1 MTSHQAHS
9 ANSGKRAFHYTE
21 LSDVTMD
28 TEHTLSE
35 VITGS
40 LGGRLRAAR
49 EARGLDIESCG
60 HALRLP
66 IRVLRQLE
74 SNEYGG
80 IDYQVYLGGYLT
92 KYARYLGVDEAEV
105 KAELERV
112 KPSQPTLVATG
123 GISHSRYLLEH
134 YARAATY
141 VVLTAA
147 IVVPTIW
154 LGVRGTLDRDVSHLA
169 PLDAAPVAQV
179 DAPASPAVP
188 ANAVSTAAAD
198 APAVVPVKSDDASA
212 VAAAPAAQQD
222 QSPAQA
228 PAQPPATVPAQDQ
241 QPLMASMTPF
251 PNLGNDASRTQSQPA
266 TAADAVGKGAHS
278 LVLSLQGASWVEVTA
293 KDGSRLEY
301 GLLPAGSS
309 KTYHSDQPLEV
320 RIGNATGAQVTLDG
334 QPMALDNY
342 RRSNVAH
349 FRIEVRDGKA
359 EPTGA

>member
-1 MTSHQAHS
+1 MTSQQS
-9 ANSGKRAFHYTE
+9 NTANSGNRAFPFN
-21 LSDVTMD
+21 DVPEATMD
-28 TEHTLSE
+28 TEHSSLETTHARL
-35 VITGS
+35 GS
-40 LGGRLRAAR
+40 RLRAAR
-49 EARGLDIESCG
+49 EARGLDVETCA

-66 IRVLRQLE
+66 VRVLRQIE
-74 SNEYGG
+74 GNVYEG

-92 KYARYLGVDEAEV
+92 KYARYLGVDELEV
-105 KAELERV
+105 KGELERI

-169 PLDAAPVAQV
+169 PLDATPVAQV
-179 DAPASPAVP
+179 DAPASASSTTTSASTPSV
-188 ANAVSTAAAD
+188 ANAAAPDTGNGVASTAPSAQPAAT
-198 APAVVPVKSDDASA
+198 P
-212 VAAAPAAQQD
+212 APAAQQ
-222 QSPAQA
+222 
-228 PAQPPATVPAQDQ
+228 QDQ
-241 QPLMASMTPF
+241 QPLMASMAPF
-251 PNLGNDASRTQSQPA
+251 PNLGGDATHAAPQQPA
-266 TAADAVGKGAHS
+266 PTAAAVGNGAHS

-320 RIGNATGAQVTLDG
+320 RIGNASGAQVMLDG
-334 QPMALDNY
+334 QPMALDSY

-349 FRIEVRDGKA
+349 FRVEVRDGKA
-359 EPTGA
+359 SPAGA

>member
-1 MTSHQAHS
+1 MTSQQS
-9 ANSGKRAFHYTE
+9 NTANSGNRAFHFTE
-21 LSDVTMD
+21 VPEATMD
-28 TEHTLSE
+28 TEHSSLETTHARL
-35 VITGS
+35 GS
-40 LGGRLRAAR
+40 RLRAAR
-49 EARGLDIESCG
+49 EARGLDVETCA

-66 IRVLRQLE
+66 ARVLRQIE
-74 SNEYGG
+74 SNEYEG

-105 KAELERV
+105 KAELERIS
-112 KPSQPTLVATG
+112 PSQPTLVATG

-154 LGVRGTLDRDVSHLA
+154 LGVRGTLDRDVGHLA

-179 DAPASPAVP
+179 DAPASAATTATAATPPGADAGSP
-188 ANAVSTAAAD
+188 ETGNAVAST
-198 APAVVPVKSDDASA
+198 VPSSQP
-212 VAAAPAAQQD
+212 AAPPAPVAQQD
-222 QSPAQA
+222 PQE
-228 PAQPPATVPAQDQ
+228 Q
-241 QPLMASMTPF
+241 QPLMASMAPF
-251 PNLGNDASRTQSQPA
+251 PSLGNDTARTPA
-266 TAADAVGKGAHS
+266 PPAPAAEAVGNGVHS

-320 RIGNATGAQVTLDG
+320 RIGNATGAQVMLDG
-334 QPMALDNY
+334 QPMALDGY

-349 FRIEVRDGKA
+349 FRVEVRDGKA
-359 EPTGA
+359 SPAGA

>member
-1 MTSHQAHS
+1 MTSQQS
-9 ANSGKRAFHYTE
+9 NTANSGNRAFPFT
-21 LSDVTMD
+21 DVPDATMD
-28 TEHTLSE
+28 TEHSSLETTHARL
-35 VITGS
+35 GS
-40 LGGRLRAAR
+40 RLRAAR
-49 EARGLDIESCG
+49 EARGLDVETCA

-66 IRVLRQLE
+66 AKVLRQIE
-74 SNEYGG
+74 GNEYEG

-92 KYARYLGVDEAEV
+92 KYARYLGVDESEV
-105 KAELERV
+105 KGELERI

-123 GISHSRYLLEH
+123 GMSHSRYLLEH

-179 DAPASPAVP
+179 DAPVSAS
-188 ANAVSTAAAD
+188 ST
-198 APAVVPVKSDDASA
+198 
-212 VAAAPAAQQD
+212 APAAT
-222 QSPAQA
+222 PAA
-228 PAQPPATVPAQDQ
+228 EAKLADATGSAGSATPASQPPATTPVAQPQEQ
-241 QPLMASMTPF
+241 QPLMASMAPF
-251 PNLGNDASRTQSQPA
+251 PSLGGDTARSAPQP
-266 TAADAVGKGAHS
+266 TSADAAVGNGAHS

-320 RIGNATGAQVTLDG
+320 RIGNANGAQVMLDG
-334 QPMALDNY
+334 QPMALDSY

-349 FRIEVRDGKA
+349 FRVEVRDGKA
-359 EPTGA
+359 SPAGA

>member
-1 MTSHQAHS
+1 MTSQQS
-9 ANSGKRAFHYTE
+9 TTANSGNRAFPFTE
-21 LSDVTMD
+21 VPDATMD
-28 TEHTLSE
+28 TEHSSLETNHARL
-35 VITGS
+35 GS
-40 LGGRLRAAR
+40 RLRAAR
-49 EARGLDIESCG
+49 EARGLDVETCA

-66 IRVLRQLE
+66 VRVLRQIE
-74 SNEYGG
+74 GNEYEG

-105 KAELERV
+105 KGELERI

-179 DAPASPAVP
+179 DAPVSASTAATTAVTAPDANASVADASGNAASAAPAVP
-188 ANAVSTAAAD
+188 PQAAA
-198 APAVVPVKSDDASA
+198 P
-212 VAAAPAAQQD
+212 APAAQQD
-222 QSPAQA
+222 E
-228 PAQPPATVPAQDQ
+228 
-241 QPLMASMTPF
+241 QPLMASMAPF
-251 PNLGNDASRTQSQPA
+251 PNLGGDAARPA
-266 TAADAVGKGAHS
+266 VPAADAPVGNGAHS

-320 RIGNATGAQVTLDG
+320 RIGNANGAQVMLDG
-334 QPMALDNY
+334 QPMALDSY

-349 FRIEVRDGKA
+349 FRVEVRDGKA
-359 EPTGA
+359 SPAGA

>member
-1 MTSHQAHS
+1 
-9 ANSGKRAFHYTE
+9 
-21 LSDVTMD
+21 MD
-28 TEHTLSE
+28 TEHSSLETSHARL
-35 VITGS
+35 GS
-40 LGGRLRAAR
+40 HLRSVR
-49 EARGLDIESCG
+49 EARGLDVETCA

-66 IRVLRQLE
+66 VRVLRQIE
-74 SNEYGG
+74 GNEYEG

-92 KYARYLGVDEAEV
+92 KYARYLGVDESEV
-105 KAELERV
+105 KGELERI

-169 PLDAAPVAQV
+169 PLDATPVAQV
-179 DAPASPAVP
+179 DAPASA
-188 ANAVSTAAAD
+188 STAAAAATPSSEPSVAD
-198 APAVVPVKSDDASA
+198 VSGDVASVAPATQPPA
-212 VAAAPAAQQD
+212 VTPAPAPAAQ
-222 QSPAQA
+222 
-228 PAQPPATVPAQDQ
+228 QDQ
-241 QPLMASMTPF
+241 QPLMASMAPF
-251 PNLGNDASRTQSQPA
+251 PGLGNDTARSTPPPA
-266 TAADAVGKGAHS
+266 AAGNGAHS
-278 LVLSLQGASWVEVTA
+278 LVLSVQGASWVEVTA

-320 RIGNATGAQVTLDG
+320 RIGNANGAQVMLDG
-334 QPMALDNY
+334 QPMALDSY

-349 FRIEVRDGKA
+349 FRVEVRDGKA
-359 EPTGA
+359 SPAGA

>member
-1 MTSHQAHS
+1 MTTQPSNS
-9 ANSGKRAFHYTE
+9 ANSGNREFPFTQAPN
-21 LSDVTMD
+21 VTME
-28 TEHTLSE
+28 TEHNSPEAIKGT
-35 VITGS
+35 

-49 EARGLDIESCG
+49 EARGLDVETCA

-66 IRVLRQLE
+66 TRVLRQVE
-74 SNEYGG
+74 SNEYSG
-80 IDYQVYLGGYLT
+80 IDHVYLGGYLI

-105 KAELERV
+105 RLELDRIKPAE
-112 KPSQPTLVATG
+112 PTLVATG
-123 GISHSRYLLEH
+123 GISHSRYLLEN

-179 DAPASPAVP
+179 DAPASSASAAASTV
-188 ANAVSTAAAD
+188 ASTAPNTQEGTT
-198 APAVVPVKSDDASA
+198 APAATPAP
-212 VAAAPAAQQD
+212 AAAPAQD
-222 QSPAQA
+222 
-228 PAQPPATVPAQDQ
+228 

-251 PNLGNDASRTQSQPA
+251 LGDTHAAAQPA
-266 TAADAVGKGAHS
+266 APTPTTDAGSVGGGAHS
-278 LVLSLQGASWVEVTA
+278 LVLSLQNASWVEVTG

-309 KTYHSDQPLEV
+309 KTYRSDQPLEV
-320 RIGNATGAQVTLDG
+320 RIGNAGGAQVMLDG
-334 QPMALDNY
+334 QPMPLDSY

-349 FRIEVRDGKA
+349 FRIELRDGKA
-359 EPTGA
+359 TPAGA

>member
-1 MTSHQAHS
+1 
-9 ANSGKRAFHYTE
+9 
-21 LSDVTMD
+21 MD
-28 TEHTLSE
+28 TEHSSLE
-35 VITGS
+35 AIKGH

-49 EARGLDIESCG
+49 EARGLSVESCA
-60 HALRLP
+60 HTLRLP
-66 IRVLRQLE
+66 TRVLRQIE
-74 SNEYGG
+74 SGEYGG
-80 IDYQVYLGGYLT
+80 IDYQVYLGSYLT
-92 KYARYLGVDEAEV
+92 KYARYLGIDEDDV
-105 KAELERV
+105 KLELERI
-112 KPSQPTLVATG
+112 KPEQPSLVATG
-123 GISHSRYLLEH
+123 GISHSRYLLEN

-179 DAPASPAVP
+179 DAPVSSATSASTAVAEMTAKPQDQGAAATAGTPAV
-188 ANAVSTAAAD
+188 
-198 APAVVPVKSDDASA
+198 APQ
-212 VAAAPAAQQD
+212 AAPEAVPPQD
-222 QSPAQA
+222 
-228 PAQPPATVPAQDQ
+228 

-251 PNLGNDASRTQSQPA
+251 PNLGGDTHAAPQPA
-266 TAADAVGKGAHS
+266 APAAPDATGTGAHS
-278 LVLSLQGASWVEVTA
+278 LVLSLQGASWVEVTT

-320 RIGNATGAQVTLDG
+320 RIGNAGGAQVMLDG

-349 FRIEVRDGKA
+349 FRVEMHDGKA
-359 EPTGA
+359 APTGA

>member
-1 MTSHQAHS
+1 MTSQQSNS
-9 ANSGKRAFHYTE
+9 ADSGNRAFSDND
-21 LSDVTMD
+21 LSNVTMD
-28 TEHTLSE
+28 TEHSSPE
-35 VITGS
+35 AIKGS
-40 LGGRLRAAR
+40 LGGHLRAAR
-49 EARGLDIESCG
+49 EARGLDVESCA

-66 IRVLRQLE
+66 TRVLRQIE

-92 KYARYLGVDEAEV
+92 KYARYLGVDEGEV
-105 KAELERV
+105 KLELERIRPAQ
-112 KPSQPTLVATG
+112 PSLVATG

-179 DAPASPAVP
+179 DAPASSGSVASSALASVP
-188 ANAVSTAAAD
+188 SNGQDATQAAGS
-198 APAVVPVKSDDASA
+198 APAS
-212 VAAAPAAQQD
+212 
-222 QSPAQA
+222 QSPQSAA
-228 PAQPPATVPAQDQ
+228 TPAQE

-251 PNLGNDASRTQSQPA
+251 PNLGSDAHASAQPA
-266 TAADAVGKGAHS
+266 APAAAGAATGSGAHS
-278 LVLSLQGASWVEVTA
+278 LVLNLESASWVEVTA

-320 RIGNATGAQVTLDG
+320 RIGNANGATVMLDG
-334 QPMALDNY
+334 QPMPLDGY

-349 FRIEVRDGKA
+349 FRVELRDGKA
-359 EPTGA
+359 APAGA

>member
-1 MTSHQAHS
+1 MTSQQSNS
-9 ANSGKRAFHYTE
+9 ANSGNREFPFTE
-21 LSDVTMD
+21 APNATME
-28 TEHTLSE
+28 TEHNSLDAIKGT
-35 VITGS
+35 

-49 EARGLDIESCG
+49 EARGLDVETCA

-66 IRVLRQLE
+66 TRVLKQIE

-92 KYARYLGVDEAEV
+92 KYARYLGVDEDEV
-105 KAELERV
+105 KVELERIRT
-112 KPSQPTLVATG
+112 PEPTLVATG
-123 GISHSRYLLEH
+123 GISHSRYLLEN

-169 PLDAAPVAQV
+169 PLDAAPVAQI
-179 DAPASPAVP
+179 DAPVSSGSVTSSTVASVP
-188 ANAVSTAAAD
+188 NSQEGASGTAATP
-198 APAVVPVKSDDASA
+198 APESA
-212 VAAAPAAQQD
+212 QAAAPAQE
-222 QSPAQA
+222 
-228 PAQPPATVPAQDQ
+228 

-251 PNLGNDASRTQSQPA
+251 PNLGDTHAAPQPA
-266 TAADAVGKGAHS
+266 APAASAPTGEGAHS
-278 LVLSLQGASWVEVTA
+278 LVLNLQNASWVEVTT

-320 RIGNATGAQVTLDG
+320 RIGNAGGAQVMLDG
-334 QPMALDNY
+334 QPMALDSY

-349 FRIEVRDGKA
+349 FRIEMHDGKA
-359 EPTGA
+359 APAGA

>member
-1 MTSHQAHS
+1 
-9 ANSGKRAFHYTE
+9 
-21 LSDVTMD
+21 MD
-28 TEHTLSE
+28 TEHSSLETTHARL
-35 VITGS
+35 GS
-40 LGGRLRAAR
+40 RLRAAR
-49 EARGLDIESCG
+49 EARGLDVETCA

-66 IRVLRQLE
+66 AKVLRQIE
-74 SNEYGG
+74 GNEYEG

-92 KYARYLGVDEAEV
+92 KYARYLGVDESEV
-105 KAELERV
+105 KGELERI

-123 GISHSRYLLEH
+123 GMSHSRYLLEH

-179 DAPASPAVP
+179 DAPVSAS
-188 ANAVSTAAAD
+188 ST
-198 APAVVPVKSDDASA
+198 
-212 VAAAPAAQQD
+212 APAAT
-222 QSPAQA
+222 PAA
-228 PAQPPATVPAQDQ
+228 EAKLADATGSAGSATPASQPPATTPVAQPQEQ
-241 QPLMASMTPF
+241 QPLMASMAPF
-251 PNLGNDASRTQSQPA
+251 PSLGGDTARSAPQP
-266 TAADAVGKGAHS
+266 TSADAAVGNGAHS

-320 RIGNATGAQVTLDG
+320 RIGNANGAQVMLDG
-334 QPMALDNY
+334 QPMALDSY

-349 FRIEVRDGKA
+349 FRVEVRDGKA
-359 EPTGA
+359 SPAGA

>member
-1 MTSHQAHS
+1 MTSQQS
-9 ANSGKRAFHYTE
+9 NTANSGNRAFPFTE
-21 LSDVTMD
+21 VPEATMD
-28 TEHTLSE
+28 TEHSSLETNHARL
-35 VITGS
+35 GS
-40 LGGRLRAAR
+40 RLRSVR
-49 EARGLDIESCG
+49 EARGLDVETCA

-66 IRVLRQLE
+66 VRVLRQIE
-74 SNEYGG
+74 GNEYEG

-92 KYARYLGVDEAEV
+92 KYARYLGVDESEV
-105 KAELERV
+105 KAELERI

-154 LGVRGTLDRDVSHLA
+154 LGVRGTLDRDVTHLA

-179 DAPASPAVP
+179 DAPASA
-188 ANAVSTAAAD
+188 STA
-198 APAVVPVKSDDASA
+198 A
-212 VAAAPAAQQD
+212 VAAAPSTEPSVADVNGNVA
-222 QSPAQA
+222 SATTA
-228 PAQPPATVPAQDQ
+228 TQPPAAKPAPAAQQDQ
-241 QPLMASMTPF
+241 QPLMASMAPF
-251 PNLGNDASRTQSQPA
+251 PSLGNDTARTAPQPA
-266 TAADAVGKGAHS
+266 PAEAAIGNGAHS
-278 LVLSLQGASWVEVTA
+278 LVLSLQSPSWVEVTA

-320 RIGNATGAQVTLDG
+320 RIGNANGAQVMLDG
-334 QPMALDNY
+334 QPMALDGY

-349 FRIEVRDGKA
+349 FRVEVRDGKA
-359 EPTGA
+359 SPAGA

>member
-1 MTSHQAHS
+1 MTSQQS
-9 ANSGKRAFHYTE
+9 NTANSGNRAFPFN
-21 LSDVTMD
+21 DVPEATMD
-28 TEHTLSE
+28 TEHSSLETTHVRL
-35 VITGS
+35 GS
-40 LGGRLRAAR
+40 RLRAAR
-49 EARGLDIESCG
+49 EARGLDVETCA

-66 IRVLRQLE
+66 VRVLRQIE
-74 SNEYGG
+74 GNEYEG

-92 KYARYLGVDEAEV
+92 KYARYLGVDESEV
-105 KAELERV
+105 KGELERI

-169 PLDAAPVAQV
+169 PLDATPVAQV
-179 DAPASPAVP
+179 DAPASASSATTSASTPSVADAAAPDTGNTV
-188 ANAVSTAAAD
+188 ASTAPSAQPAAT
-198 APAVVPVKSDDASA
+198 P
-212 VAAAPAAQQD
+212 APAAQQ
-222 QSPAQA
+222 
-228 PAQPPATVPAQDQ
+228 QDQ
-241 QPLMASMTPF
+241 QPLMASMAPF
-251 PNLGNDASRTQSQPA
+251 PSLGGDATHAAPQQPA
-266 TAADAVGKGAHS
+266 SAAAAVGNGAHS

-320 RIGNATGAQVTLDG
+320 RIGNANGAQVMLDG
-334 QPMALDNY
+334 QPMALDSY

-349 FRIEVRDGKA
+349 FRVEVRDGKA
-359 EPTGA
+359 SPAGA

>member
-1 MTSHQAHS
+1 MTSQQS
-9 ANSGKRAFHYTE
+9 NTANSGNRAFPFTE
-21 LSDVTMD
+21 ASDATMD
-28 TEHTLSE
+28 TEHSSLETSHARL
-35 VITGS
+35 GS
-40 LGGRLRAAR
+40 RLRSVR
-49 EARGLDIESCG
+49 EARGLDVETCA

-66 IRVLRQLE
+66 VRVLRQIE
-74 SNEYGG
+74 GNEYEG

-92 KYARYLGVDEAEV
+92 KYARYLGVDESEV
-105 KAELERV
+105 KGELERI

-169 PLDAAPVAQV
+169 PLDATPVAQV
-179 DAPASPAVP
+179 DAPASA
-188 ANAVSTAAAD
+188 STAAAAATPSSEPSVAD
-198 APAVVPVKSDDASA
+198 VSGDVASVAPATQPPA
-212 VAAAPAAQQD
+212 VTPAPAPAAQ
-222 QSPAQA
+222 
-228 PAQPPATVPAQDQ
+228 QDQ
-241 QPLMASMTPF
+241 QPLMASMAPF
-251 PNLGNDASRTQSQPA
+251 PGLGNDTARSTPPPA
-266 TAADAVGKGAHS
+266 AAGNGAHS
-278 LVLSLQGASWVEVTA
+278 LVLSVQGASWVEVTA

-320 RIGNATGAQVTLDG
+320 RIGNANGAQVMLDG
-334 QPMALDNY
+334 QPMALDSY

-349 FRIEVRDGKA
+349 FRVEVRDGKA
-359 EPTGA
+359 SPAGA

>member
-1 MTSHQAHS
+1 MTSQQSHT
-9 ANSGKRAFHYTE
+9 ANSGNRAFPFTE
-21 LSDVTMD
+21 VPDATMD
-28 TEHTLSE
+28 TEHSSLETNHARL
-35 VITGS
+35 GS
-40 LGGRLRAAR
+40 RLRAAR
-49 EARGLDIESCG
+49 EARGLDVETCA

-66 IRVLRQLE
+66 VRVLRQIE
-74 SNEYGG
+74 GNEYEG

-105 KAELERV
+105 KGELERI

-179 DAPASPAVP
+179 DVPASASTTAATAVTASDANASVADANGNVASTAPATPP
-188 ANAVSTAAAD
+188 Q
-198 APAVVPVKSDDASA
+198 A
-212 VAAAPAAQQD
+212 VAPAPAAQQE
-222 QSPAQA
+222 
-228 PAQPPATVPAQDQ
+228 QDQ

-251 PNLGNDASRTQSQPA
+251 PNLGGDAARPAAQSAPA
-266 TAADAVGKGAHS
+266 GAPVGNGAHS

-320 RIGNATGAQVTLDG
+320 RIGNANGAQVMLDG
-334 QPMALDNY
+334 QPMALDGY

-349 FRIEVRDGKA
+349 FRVDVRDGKA
-359 EPTGA
+359 SPAGA

>member
-1 MTSHQAHS
+1 MTSQQS
-9 ANSGKRAFHYTE
+9 NPANSSNRDTSFTDAFHA
-21 LSDVTMD
+21 TMD
-28 TEHTLSE
+28 TEHSSLET
-35 VITGS
+35 ITASFGA
-40 LGGRLRAAR
+40 RLRAAR
-49 EARGLDIESCG
+49 EARGLDVESCA

-66 IRVLRQLE
+66 TRVIRQLE
-74 SNEYGG
+74 SSEYSG

-92 KYARYLGVDEAEV
+92 KYARHLGIDEDEV
-105 KAELERV
+105 KVELERI
-112 KPSQPTLVATG
+112 KPSEPTLVATG

-179 DAPASPAVP
+179 DAPASA
-188 ANAVSTAAAD
+188 STAST
-198 APAVVPVKSDDASA
+198 VASLTT
-212 VAAAPAAQQD
+212 AAPAETHAGD
-222 QSPAQA
+222 AGAVAST
-228 PAQPPATVPAQDQ
+228 PPASQPATATPAQDQ
-241 QPLMASMTPF
+241 QPLMASMAPF
-251 PNLGNDASRTQSQPA
+251 PNLGGDTAHASTPA
-266 TAADAVGKGAHS
+266 PASVAVGSGSHS
-278 LVLSLQGASWVEVTA
+278 LVLSLQSASWVEVTA

-320 RIGNATGAQVTLDG
+320 RIGNAGGAEVTLDG

-349 FRIEVRDGKA
+349 FRVELHDGKA
-359 EPTGA
+359 APAGA